1 MAIPLGRDRYFASS
15 MIERIHIAKE
25 HGGPVGSVPE
35 ARIVAGKGIEGD
47 RNFGES
53 RWVGQ
58 NLTLIEAEA
67 VEEIAA
73 NFGVEL
79 DPCAT
84 RRNLVVRGVRLDE
97 LVGTMFSIGEVVLR
111 GVELC
116 EPCTTL
122 ADHLGWDAKKTLDVF
137 RHRGGLRCDCLVGG
151 VVREGMAFAIPVE
164 ADPAGN

>member
-1 MAIPLGRDRYFASS
+1 L
-15 MIERIHIAKE
+15 IERIHIAKE
-25 HGGPVGSVPE
+25 HGAPIERVPE
-35 ARIVAGKGIEGD
+35 ARIVSGKGIDGD

-73 NFGVEL
+73 GLGVEPDL
-79 DPCAT
+79 GGT
-84 RRNLVVRGVRLDE
+84 RRNLVVRGVRLNE
-97 LVGTMFSIGEVVLR
+97 LVGITFSIGEVVLR

-116 EPCTTL
+116 EPCVTL
-122 ADHLGWDAKKTLDVF
+122 AEHLGWDARKTLDVF

-151 VVREGMAFAIPVE
+151 VVREGMAFAIPVG